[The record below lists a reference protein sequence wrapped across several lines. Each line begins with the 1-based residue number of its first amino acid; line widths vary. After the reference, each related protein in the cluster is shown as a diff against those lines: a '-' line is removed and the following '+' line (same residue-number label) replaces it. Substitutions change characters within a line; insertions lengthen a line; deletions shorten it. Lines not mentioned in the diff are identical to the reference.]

1 MHWHV
6 LLGKIMSSRNLHRK
20 GWVSNTYCHILSK
33 HRIKLSQLRPTKMMA
48 TTRRALDSIRALKV
62 NRKLIQCY
70 FELLNVAV
78 LGSLS
83 ACLYLTSKFNIKS
96 WTAESSLIFYVQ
108 YIRHFYHNFKRIIS
122 SVIIFFSCQS
132 TDIPFIWKYMYL
144 YITNMHN
151 IYIYIYLA
159 QNESKEKFNLPVLIK

>member
-1 MHWHV
+1 M
-6 LLGKIMSSRNLHRK
+6 LLGKITSSRNLHRK

-96 WTAESSLIFYVQ
+96 WTAESSLVFYVQ
-108 YIRHFYHNFKRIIS
+108 YKTLLPQFQKNYFKCDN
-122 SVIIFFSCQS
+122 IFFLVNQQIFHSFENTC
-132 TDIPFIWKYMYL
+132 TLLLTCI
-144 YITNMHN
+144 
-151 IYIYIYLA
+151 IYIYIFGSEWE
-159 QNESKEKFNLPVLIK
+159 QRKI

>member
-96 WTAESSLIFYVQ
+96 WTAESSLVFYVQ
-108 YIRHFYHNFKRIIS
+108 YKTLLPQFQKNYFKCDN
-122 SVIIFFSCQS
+122 IFFLLINRYS
-132 TDIPFIWKYMYL
+132 IHLKIHVPL
-144 YITNMHN
+144 Y
-151 IYIYIYLA
+151 Y
-159 QNESKEKFNLPVLIK
+159 